1 MTMEQKWIKVF
12 SGNQSHLIHL
22 LSGLLDEAGIASVII
37 NKTDSM
43 HVHLNDSA
51 SFMELYVQNDDVMR
65 ARRIIDNTE
74 K

>member
-1 MTMEQKWIKVF
+1 M
-12 SGNQSHLIHL
+12 IHL

-43 HVHLNDSA
+43 HIHLNDSA
-51 SFMELYVQNDDVMR
+51 GYMELYVQNDDVMR
-65 ARRIIDNTE
+65 AKRIIDNTD